1 MSRKALAGQ
10 YMGRANPTHYDTQ
23 KAELRSAL
31 LFWRSD
37 EEAEDVPVFLARLVI
52 CWIRQRW
59 HQQKIAHKCV
69 FIWSLLHRCADE
81 GARGYGIT

>member
-10 YMGRANPTHYDTQ
+10 YMGRVTPTHYDTQ

-52 CWIRQRW
+52 C
-59 HQQKIAHKCV
+59 
-69 FIWSLLHRCADE
+69 
-81 GARGYGIT
+81 